1 MILPWALVCAAILGL
16 GLPLGA
22 SISRPGRVAAL
33 VGRLIGPLA
42 VGVLVFVLWDV
53 LSEAFLPLDGA
64 LEQWID
70 GLAGPGPVT
79 PLVVGFFVGL
89 VAGFG
94 VLAAAETW
102 RARGCSVTVIGA
114 GWAARG
120 VIAGLV
126 LGSASTSEDLAL
138 SVLAV
143 IGLILAQ
150 GIHGA
155 DSGPQLPRRSV
166 WLLAALAV
174 IFAVAGVLV
183 GQGFPNDTSAVGTLA
198 VSVGIWAAGT
208 GALTYVIFTL
218 IPRFPGAGRHPAAC
232 AGVLVG
238 LGLAF
243 GANLLLMLA
252 AATA

>member
-166 WLLAALAV
+166 WRVGGRSRSSSRWPVSWSGRDFRTTRRPLARWRSAW
-174 IFAVAGVLV
+174 
-183 GQGFPNDTSAVGTLA
+183 GFGP
-198 VSVGIWAAGT
+198 
-208 GALTYVIFTL
+208 
-218 IPRFPGAGRHPAAC
+218 PAPAR
-232 AGVLVG
+232 
-238 LGLAF
+238 
-243 GANLLLMLA
+243 
-252 AATA
+252 